1 MSFQETE
8 PSPKSPYP
16 IYFAGGIGY
25 NHDRNE
31 GVLAHIQSLGYDT
44 LPALPNPDSS
54 QLDTGYTLISGGQ
67 TTHAT
72 AAEARL
78 SAHAPEVELSISHYQ
93 LQRADALITMLEAKG
108 GQKTDAIFQSAD
120 TLMGVLAA
128 HARPDLFRNIILAYP
143 ILGEA
148 PNMNDRGLVARTVA
162 REAFVRLKP
171 THIAGKRAH
180 RFTGHNPKPRG
191 SSGGTT
197 AVYSVG
203 YSKQSPLL
211 HELRQ
216 QEDAPG
222 VGLLL
227 GLDDVMLSPERIFA
241 SLQSGDVDAITIVN
255 TPHGMNGR
263 KDVLDAT
270 LSLLGTTE
278 QISKK
283 RQASPDEVPPLADR
297 VQFAGNVSQL
307 NKDRILRLATAVDV
321 RSAA

>member
-8 PSPKSPYP
+8 PSPRSPYP

-25 NHDRNE
+25 NYDRNE
-31 GVLAHIQSLGYDT
+31 GVLTEIQSRGYNT

-67 TTHAT
+67 TMHTT

-78 SAHAPEVELSISHYQ
+78 SAHTPEVELSISHYQ
-93 LQRADALITMLEAKG
+93 LQRANALIAMLETNG
-108 GQKTDAIFQSAD
+108 IQTDGIFQSAD
-120 TLMGVLAA
+120 TLMGLLAA
-128 HARPDLFRNIILAYP
+128 HARPDLFHNIILAYP
-143 ILGEA
+143 VLGEA
-148 PNMNDRGLVARTVA
+148 PNMNDRGSVARTIA

-171 THIAGKRAH
+171 THIAGKRIH
-180 RFTGHNPKPRG
+180 RFTGHNPRPRG

-216 QEDAPG
+216 QEGAPG

-241 SLQSGDVDAITIVN
+241 SLQTGDVDAITIVN

-263 KDVLDAT
+263 KDILDAT
-270 LSLLGTTE
+270 LSLLSTTE
-278 QISKK
+278 QTSKK
-283 RQASPDEVPPLADR
+283 RLASQDQAPPLADR

-307 NKDRILRLATAVDV
+307 NKDRILRLATAVDA